1 MANKKDNLHKGKF
14 VGGYVGDEQFAKVER
29 IENYLASI
37 FGEADVNRS
46 KVLRY
51 IIDNFDE
58 EMLPRLPKNAAP
70 IDPSKTTLEPQGMM
84 A

>member
-1 MANKKDNLHKGKF
+1 MATKKDDLHKGKF
-14 VGGYVGDEQFAKVER
+14 IGGYVGDEQFAKVER
-29 IENYLASI
+29 IESYLASI
-37 FGEADVNRS
+37 FGAGDVTRS

-58 EMLPRLPKNAAP
+58 DTLPRPPKAV
-70 IDPSKTTLEPQGMM
+70 TLIGRPRATPEKIT